1 MMECLQF
8 KKTVRGYLCSF
19 LLLTRFP
26 SQDKHILIK
35 ILILQGVKNSAA
47 APLQKAR
54 KIPGHGKKSYLP
66 LPKKELNPSKAPADG
81 LSSSAI
87 TCRWSS
93 AISSSPLRPNS
104 SIRHI

>member
-1 MMECLQF
+1 MF
-8 KKTVRGYLCSF
+8 VSTINAI
-19 LLLTRFP
+19 
-26 SQDKHILIK
+26 SQSGQAYSH
-35 ILILQGVKNSAA
+35 KNLGPARSENSPA

-54 KIPGHGKKSYLP
+54 KIPGHGGKSYLP

-93 AISSSPLRPNS
+93 AISSRPLRPNS
-104 SIRHI
+104 SIRFI

>member
-1 MMECLQF
+1 MF
-8 KKTVRGYLCSF
+8 VSTINAI
-19 LLLTRFP
+19 
-26 SQDKHILIK
+26 SQSGQAYSH
-35 ILILQGVKNSAA
+35 KNLGPARSENSTA

-54 KIPGHGKKSYLP
+54 KIPGHGEKSY
-66 LPKKELNPSKAPADG
+66 LPKKELNPSKSPADG

>member
-1 MMECLQF
+1 MSVS
-8 KKTVRGYLCSF
+8 TINAI
-19 LLLTRFP
+19 
-26 SQDKHILIK
+26 SQSGQAYSHKNL
-35 ILILQGVKNSAA
+35 GPARSENSAA
-47 APLQKAR
+47 APCKR
-54 KIPGHGKKSYLP
+54 PGKYRAMGGKSYLP

-93 AISSSPLRPNS
+93 AISSNPLRPNS